1 MKLKRVPSILSLW
14 ALSLCYAHAAEQ
26 KKQENEPS
34 NVLDEVVVTANRS
47 GQTIYEQIQPAYK
60 LSDERLLLRV
70 EPTLGETLN
79 RLPGVSSTGFSPA
92 ASRPIL
98 RGLGDDRVRMLQNG
112 TSILDVANLSPDH
125 AVSVD
130 PLSVQSI
137 EVVRGPSTLLYGPNT
152 LGGAVNVLD
161 NRIAEER
168 FTGLY
173 PSGSIGLMA
182 GTPDNSFS
190 QSFDANWGTGPW
202 VFHFDYFHRETEN
215 LEIPGFA
222 RSAQQRAIDEIED
235 PDHEQTRGYV
245 PNSASETEGMG
256 FGASH
261 VFENGFLGFSFSGMD
276 SDYGVVA
283 KEDVT
288 IGMEQRRFDVRGA
301 VYEPLSFL
309 REIRFNLGYSDY
321 THTEFE
327 GEEVGTRFD
336 IEGFNGRLE
345 FMHKEV
351 AGFEGTFGYEIEVS
365 DFAALGEEAF
375 IPAVDTTKHSLFFLE
390 EKEVGK
396 LRYQFGMRL
405 DHHSNERLASDELG
419 PTLNVDNQG
428 FSTSTGLI
436 YNITE
441 EYAASASLA
450 YTQRPPTNMELFADG
465 PHFATGSYEKGDANL
480 DNEEA
485 ISIDLSIR
493 KKSGWVTGFANAYY
507 YRFNDFINL
516 RNTGEVYEDDHAADP
531 GHGHDHGELPIF
543 QFEAVNADFCG
554 FELETVFHLHGPITA
569 EQAEGKA
576 PADEHRLDVILRS
589 DFVHAENRDSGEA
602 LPRIA
607 PFRAGATV
615 EYGIGPVTTFLEGQY
630 SANQNR
636 VPENELP
643 TDSFFL
649 VNAGISYKTK
659 IGGLDSICF
668 LRGVNL
674 TNEEARLS
682 TSFVRDLAPLA
693 GRGIVAGIRTEF

>member
-1 MKLKRVPSILSLW
+1 MKPKRVPSLLSLC

-26 KKQENEPS
+26 KKEENEPS

-47 GQTIYEQIQPAYK
+47 GQTIYEQIQPSYK
-60 LSDERLLLRV
+60 LSDEKLLLRM

-92 ASRPIL
+92 SSRPII

-125 AVSVD
+125 AVTAD
-130 PLSVQSI
+130 PLSAQSI
-137 EVVRGPSTLLYGPNT
+137 EVVRGPATLLYGPNT

-161 NRIAEER
+161 SRIAEER
-168 FTGLY
+168 FTGTY
-173 PSGSIGLMA
+173 PTGSIGLMA

-202 VFHFDYFHRETEN
+202 VFHFDYFHREMEN

-222 RSAQQRAIDEIED
+222 RSAQKRAIDAIED
-235 PDHEQTRGYV
+235 PDHEQAKGYV
-245 PNSASETEGMG
+245 PNSAADTEGMG

-321 THTEFE
+321 HHTEFE
-327 GEEVGTRFD
+327 GDEIGTRFD
-336 IEGFNGRLE
+336 VEGFNGRLE

-351 AGFEGTFGYEIEVS
+351 AGFEGTFGCEIEVS
-365 DFAALGEEAF
+365 DFSAIGEEAF
-375 IPAVDTTKHSLFFLE
+375 VPAVDTQKHSLFFLE
-390 EKEVGK
+390 EKQWGK
-396 LRYQFGMRL
+396 LRYQFGARL
-405 DHHSNERLASDELG
+405 DHHSNERLANAEDGALD
-419 PTLNVDNQG
+419 VDNTG
-428 FSTSTGLI
+428 FSASTGLI
-436 YNITE
+436 YDITP

-450 YTQRPPTNMELFADG
+450 FTQRPPTNMELFADG
-465 PHFATGSYEKGDANL
+465 PHYATGSYEVGNASL
-480 DNEEA
+480 EQEES

-516 RNTGEVYEDDHAADP
+516 RNTGDVYEDDHD
-531 GHGHDHGELPIF
+531 HGGDHEHGELPIF
-543 QFEAVNADFCG
+543 NFEAINADFCG
-554 FELETVFHLHGPITA
+554 FELESVFHLLAPITA
-569 EQAEGKA
+569 DEADGKVA
-576 PADEHRLDVILRS
+576 AQENRLDLILRS
-589 DFVHAENRDSGEA
+589 DFVHAEDRDSGEA

-607 PFRAGATV
+607 PFRAGATL
-615 EYGIGPVTTFLEGQY
+615 EYGLGSVTTFIEGQY
-630 SANQNR
+630 SAEQNR

-682 TSFVRDLAPLA
+682 TSFVRDIAPLA
-693 GRGIVAGIRTEF
+693 GRGIVAGIRTQF